1 MIKYKYEGQ
10 EYLLEFDR
18 ASVEM
23 LEKAGFS
30 LQEFSKQIATM
41 QPLLFRGAFFK
52 NHKFTK
58 GLNYDKMWD
67 EVKNKKGLTNA
78 LIEMVAETYQSLM
91 DEDSEG
97 NENWEV
103 I

>member
-1 MIKYKYEGQ
+1 MTTLY
-10 EYLLEFDR
+10 D
-18 ASVEM
+18 
-23 LEKAGFS
+23 
-30 LQEFSKQIATM
+30 
-41 QPLLFRGAFFK
+41 
-52 NHKFTK
+52 
-58 GLNYDKMWD
+58 DKMWD